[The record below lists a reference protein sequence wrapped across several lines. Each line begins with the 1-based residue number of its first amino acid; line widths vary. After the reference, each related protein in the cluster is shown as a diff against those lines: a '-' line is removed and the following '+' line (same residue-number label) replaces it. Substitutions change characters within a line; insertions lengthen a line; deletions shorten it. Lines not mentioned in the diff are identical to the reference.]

1 MPKLM
6 SRLGRPEMIS
16 VPPSAVSTTYTRRGR
31 TASAILLTVTMP
43 STVTATMT
51 SSSTRRI
58 RQCSRTATAETARRT
73 LSFMSFIC
81 PPKR

>member
-6 SRLGRPEMIS
+6 LRLGRPEMIS
-16 VPPSAVSTTYTRRGR
+16 VPPSAVSTRRGC

-58 RQCSRTATAETARRT
+58 RQCSRTATAEMARRT

>member
-1 MPKLM
+1 
-6 SRLGRPEMIS
+6 
-16 VPPSAVSTTYTRRGR
+16 
-31 TASAILLTVTMP
+31 MP

-58 RQCSRTATAETARRT
+58 RQCSRTATAEMARRT